1 MTETSF
7 PVWMIH
13 QLLDRGVILAEAM
26 GFPEVSRL
34 AGNRRQGAN
43 RLRPN
48 LVRLIGDTALGGLHR
63 RHASGTPEVHSVS
76 IALEPIGS
84 KATWRGALPL
94 RFDAIC
100 WNHGEDAA
108 VAFVPAL
115 GIHVL
120 AEDADALQAKLPGE
134 IRAALSRG
142 PDPTLANLVWRQRVS
157 ATRIERLEVSVGIK
171 TARARAQAAQREQ
184 EQTPSILA
192 KVATDLTRLPPEPIC
207 RMEGILSQLAEVLT
221 ARRPRSVLL
230 VGPSGVGKTA
240 AVRELARQ
248 RQEYNLGAT
257 PFWATS
263 GARLVAGMTGY
274 GMWQQRCRDVVREAS
289 KKKAIV
295 HIGNLIELMQVGRSE
310 HNVLGIAS
318 FLRPYLGRGDLLAI
332 AECTPEQMAMAE
344 REDPHLLAV
353 FQPITVAEPDVEA
366 GRAILRHVALL
377 APIALRRTLPEDTL
391 DTLDRLHR
399 RYTTYSGYPGRPIR
413 FLMNLLQDRRKE
425 THLLPGHVL
434 AAFARE
440 TGLPRVLI
448 DPGERLDLAAL
459 RDWLGRR
466 VIEQQEAVDL
476 VADLIATTKA
486 ALTRPRRPIASLLFI
501 GPTGVGKTE
510 MAKAVAEFLFGSRER
525 LTRFDMSEY
534 NDPLAVQRLVGGFG
548 RDEGLLTA
556 RVREQPFGVLLFD
569 EFEKAHPQFFDLLLQ
584 VLGEGRLT
592 DAAGRLAD
600 FTNTVIIL
608 TSNLGAESYQQ
619 GRFGFGEAAGGDAA
633 RRDAARE
640 HFRAAVESYLRPE
653 LVNRI
658 DRLVP
663 FAPLGAAAIERIARR
678 NLQKLEERDG
688 VRHRGVTLR
697 FGDDVAAHLAR
708 TGFDVRYGARPLL
721 RAIEREMLA
730 PLADRMNRY
739 SAEQA
744 LAVVVDVAGDEL
756 SLEVRARVDESGQ
769 VIASGT
775 GAVPIVD
782 ATRSCIDLRRD
793 VQTLERCRSVR
804 EFQNELY
811 RLEREQKLFEDAQT
825 RHALR
830 MARAAG
836 APEEVRRRIQEAAP
850 KVRLIDQARMSRLA
864 VLRPT
869 AQRLRELAQEAAN
882 LEDESLLALY
892 SSSDGETFAP
902 EDLAAAVGPLRQ
914 AWHDLLVVFYCR
926 DFTDAN
932 HQALAI
938 FGEDRDWLMDLARG
952 YVGLAESLK
961 ITTEV
966 LAYRLPVA
974 RPTADGAAD
983 AAAPPVVQAGGM
995 EPQARWRGDI
1005 LVTPAT
1011 ARQPARE
1018 VLERTRVERVGEFLS
1033 AAPPGWL
1040 KGLVLEFHG
1049 PAAAPRFRPEAGLHM
1064 LRSRGEPAALCLVE
1078 ACPQRAHDYVP
1089 PPDVTRRGAIGN
1101 QERRR
1106 TYDEARELV
1115 EDALLNETYSW
1126 AVNEP
1131 LRAMLAVVID
1141 GYFRH
1146 CLQDVLRE

>member
-1 MTETSF
+1 MNETNF
-7 PVWMIH
+7 PVWVIH
-13 QLLDRGVILAEAM
+13 QLLDRGVLLAEAM

-34 AGNRRQGAN
+34 ASTREQAAD
-43 RLRPN
+43 RLRAN
-48 LVRLIGDTALGGLHR
+48 LIRLIGDTPLGGLQR
-63 RHASGTPEVHSVS
+63 RHAGGTPEVQNVSVL
-76 IALEPIGS
+76 LEPLGQ
-84 KATWRGALPL
+84 KAAWRHPLPL
-94 RFDAIC
+94 RFAAIC
-100 WNHGEDAA
+100 WSHGEDAA

-115 GIHVL
+115 GTHVL
-120 AEDADALQAKLPGE
+120 AENVDALQAKLPGE

-142 PDPTLANLVWRQRVS
+142 QEPTLANLVWRQRAS
-157 ATRIERLEVSVGIK
+157 ATRVERLTVSVAIR
-171 TARARAQAAQREQ
+171 TARARAQAAQRER
-184 EQTPSILA
+184 EHPPSILA
-192 KVATDLTRLPPEPIC
+192 KVATDLTRLAPDPVC
-207 RMEGILSQLAEVLT
+207 RMEGLLAQLSEVLT

-230 VGPSGVGKTA
+230 VGASGVGKTA
-240 AVRELARQ
+240 AVRALARQ

-257 PFWATS
+257 PFLATS

-274 GMWQQRCRDVVREAS
+274 GMWQQRCRDVIREAS

-310 HNVLGIAS
+310 HNVLGIAA

-332 AECTPEQMAMAE
+332 AECTPEQLAMAE

-353 FQPITVAEPDVEA
+353 FQPITVTEPDIDA
-366 GRAILRHVALL
+366 GRAILRHVALH

-425 THLLPGHVL
+425 AHLLPAHVL

-448 DPGERLDLAAL
+448 DPEERLDLVKL

-548 RDEGLLTA
+548 RDEGVLTA

-619 GRFGFGEAAGGDAA
+619 GRFGFGEGSGGDAGK
-633 RRDAARE
+633 REAARE
-640 HFRAAVESYLRPE
+640 HFRTAVEGFLRPE
-653 LVNRI
+653 LFNRI

-663 FAPLGAAAIERIARR
+663 FAPLGPAAIEQIARR

-688 VRHRGVTLR
+688 VRHRGVTLG
-697 FGDDVAAHLAR
+697 FGDEVATHLAR
-708 TGFDVRYGARPLL
+708 TGFDARYGARPLL

-730 PLADRMNRY
+730 PLAERMNRY

-744 LAVVVDVAGDEL
+744 LAVKVDVASGAL
-756 SLEVRARVDESGQ
+756 TLEVRGRVDASGQ
-769 VIASGT
+769 AVASGT
-775 GAVPIVD
+775 GALPIVD
-782 ATRSCIDLRRD
+782 ATRGCIDLRRD

-811 RLEREQKLFEDAQT
+811 RLEREQKIFEYAQT

-836 APEEVRRRIQEAAP
+836 TSPEVRRHIEEAAP
-850 KVRLIDQARMSRLA
+850 KIRPIDQARMARLA
-864 VLRPT
+864 ELRPT
-869 AQRLRELAQEAAN
+869 AQRLRELAHDAAN

-892 SSSDGETFAP
+892 ASSDGEAFTS
-902 EDLAAAVGPLRQ
+902 EELASAVEPLRRV
-914 AWHDLLVVFYCR
+914 WDDLLVLFYCR

-932 HQALAI
+932 QQALAI
-938 FGEDRDWLMDLARG
+938 FGEDRDWLMHLARG
-952 YVGLAESLK
+952 YVTFADSLK
-961 ITTEV
+961 MATEL
-966 LAYRLPVA
+966 LAYRLPTQRPAEDTTDDPVA
-974 RPTADGAAD
+974 AI
-983 AAAPPVVQAGGM
+983 QALFATN
-995 EPQARWRGDI
+995 PYWRGDI
-1005 LVTPAT
+1005 LVVPPT
-1011 ARQPARE
+1011 ARQPQRE
-1018 VLERTRVERVGEFLS
+1018 LLERIPVQQVGEFFS
-1033 AAPPGWL
+1033 RDAPHWL
-1040 KGLVLEFHG
+1040 KGVALEFHG
-1049 PAAAPRFRPEAGLHM
+1049 PAAAPRFRPEAGLHT
-1064 LRSRGEPAALCLVE
+1064 LRSRGKPPAVCLVE
-1078 ACPQRAHDYVP
+1078 ASDEGARKYVP
-1089 PPDVTRRGAIGN
+1089 PADITRRGAIGN

-1115 EDALLNETYSW
+1115 EDHLLNESFTW
-1126 AVNEP
+1126 AVNEL

-1141 GYFRH
+1141 SYFRH